1 MSILQIN
8 NLDISYKEKNILEN
22 VNLTVEKNEIIS
34 IMGNSGSGK
43 STFLSCLNGF
53 LSENGGQYS
62 GEILF
67 DGTDISQYKLID
79 LRRQISMLFQD
90 STVFDMSIE
99 KNLAYTLEYFHGK
112 NYDKKTKIEQILKS
126 VNLYEEL
133 KDNLKMNANK
143 LSGGQKQRLCIARML
158 TTNPKIL
165 IFDEP
170 CSSLDLQ
177 NTLAIE
183 NLLKNL
189 SQKYTIIISTH
200 NTDQAQRISDRI
212 LFIED
217 KKLVEHNEI

>member
-1 MSILQIN
+1 
-8 NLDISYKEKNILEN
+8 
-22 VNLTVEKNEIIS
+22 
-34 IMGNSGSGK
+34 
-43 STFLSCLNGF
+43 
-53 LSENGGQYS
+53 
-62 GEILF
+62 
-67 DGTDISQYKLID
+67 
-79 LRRQISMLFQD
+79 MLFQD

-99 KNLAYTLEYFHGK
+99 KNLTYTLEYFLGK
-112 NYDKKTKIEQILKS
+112 NYDKKSKIEQILKS

-189 SQKYTIIISTH
+189 SQNYTIIISTH
-200 NTDQAQRISDRI
+200 NTDQAKRISDRI

>member
-62 GEILF
+62 GKILF

-99 KNLAYTLEYFHGK
+99 KNLTYTLEYFLGK

-158 TTNPKIL
+158 
-165 IFDEP
+165 
-170 CSSLDLQ
+170 
-177 NTLAIE
+177 
-183 NLLKNL
+183 
-189 SQKYTIIISTH
+189 
-200 NTDQAQRISDRI
+200 
-212 LFIED
+212 
-217 KKLVEHNEI
+217 

>member
-1 MSILQIN
+1 
-8 NLDISYKEKNILEN
+8 
-22 VNLTVEKNEIIS
+22 
-34 IMGNSGSGK
+34 
-43 STFLSCLNGF
+43 
-53 LSENGGQYS
+53 
-62 GEILF
+62 
-67 DGTDISQYKLID
+67 
-79 LRRQISMLFQD
+79 
-90 STVFDMSIE
+90 
-99 KNLAYTLEYFHGK
+99 
-112 NYDKKTKIEQILKS
+112 
-126 VNLYEEL
+126 
-133 KDNLKMNANK
+133 MNTNK

-158 TTNPKIL
+158 TTNPRIL

-189 SQKYTIIISTH
+189 SQNYTIIISTH

>member
-8 NLDISYKEKNILEN
+8 NLNISYKEKNILKN
-22 VNLTVEKNEIIS
+22 VNLTVEENEIIS

-53 LSENGGQYS
+53 LTENGGQYS
-62 GEILF
+62 GQILF

-99 KNLAYTLEYFHGK
+99 KNLTYTLEYFLGK
-112 NYDKKTKIEQILKS
+112 NYDKKSKIEQILKS

-189 SQKYTIIISTH
+189 SQNYTIIISTH
-200 NTDQAQRISDRI
+200 NTDQLRKSIVIFKNFFEKFLSH
-212 LFIED
+212 
-217 KKLVEHNEI
+217 KT